1 MLDAIATYYVV
12 AIIIILVLDIL
23 RRLNPYD

>member
-1 MLDAIATYYVV
+1 MLDMIATYYVV